1 MAPENGY
8 DHDEVQSLLGAY
20 ALDALPETERARVAE
35 HLPGCAACR
44 AELAELTGAVDAL
57 ALTVAERDPSPELR
71 ERLRLAAVASLDG
84 AAPGTPLAGAAPVPD
99 APPRPTA
106 QPNIRLV
113 ANRFA
118 PWAIAAVFLLFA
130 LGMLGWNV
138 SLRQQVSAASVAL
151 QTTSAAPAARG
162 ELTYLK
168 GRQVLIL
175 DVRDLPALAP
185 GEVYQVWLIQG
196 STPIPSGVFAAS
208 SARLALAAD
217 PANYQAVAITV
228 EPGPLGNSTPQ
239 GDKVVVTP
247 LTALGG

>member
-1 MAPENGY
+1 MAPENAH

-20 ALDALPETERARVAE
+20 ALDALSEVERARVAA
-35 HLPGCAACR
+35 HLAGCAACR
-44 AELAELTGAVDAL
+44 AELSELSGAVDAL
-57 ALTVAERDPSPELR
+57 ALTVAEREPSPALR
-71 ERLRLAAVASLDG
+71 ARLRLAAVASLDG
-84 AAPGTPLAGAAPVPD
+84 AAPAAAGPAHLPAPGPAPTPRVRTLAS
-99 APPRPTA
+99 
-106 QPNIRLV
+106 RLT
-113 ANRFA
+113 
-118 PWAIAAVFLLFA
+118 PWALAAVFLLFG
-130 LGMLGWNV
+130 LGMLGWNL
-138 SLRQQVSAASVAL
+138 SLRHQVSAASVAL
-151 QTTSAAPAARG
+151 QTTSAAPSARG

-228 EPGPLGNSTPQ
+228 EHGPLGNSTPQ
-239 GDKVVVTP
+239 GDKVLVTP
-247 LTALGG
+247 LAALGG